1 MPIPLRNFLDAAH
14 NAIQRHLQ
22 WIYLITTLRPAA
34 VFTACCLVFLLSAVF
49 ITRIQFQADI
59 FKMFPQKGALS
70 LFLDVMR
77 WTGGSGN
84 AYFLLEGDK
93 EKVIEEAGRFSAR
106 LKNLTIDGA
115 PAFNQVKYTVLDPAE
130 AKPFQDFVAYAVT
143 RPQLFVAPQ
152 DVPSYLRSLAPDSV
166 DRALKQAK
174 TELAAPG
181 AMVDLIRVDPL
192 YLRNQ
197 ILPRLKN
204 ASEALAFD
212 PSSPYFISRDGN
224 VLIII
229 AEPGRPV
236 TDRAFAKKLVAGIN
250 QARRDSPV
258 SISCAGAHL
267 SAVTDEEIIKKNVIL
282 GVLSSLA
289 IVLALYYAAY
299 RRFLPTLLIPV
310 ILLYGVVLAVA
321 VGGIFYPTMSVISF
335 GFASL
340 IVGIGTD
347 YSIHLY
353 DRFHFERA
361 GGRSSE
367 DALRLAVVDTGH
379 ALFTAGTT
387 TALPFLALALT
398 DVRVLAELGLLVGLG
413 VIFSMYATLFF
424 LPPLLLFMERRFP
437 LKKYHPLPSF
447 GLAAM
452 WRVAARRPR
461 QLITGC
467 LIVVLCSLVFASHLG
482 FEADLKNLQPNFSEA
497 FQAQQKLEKHLS
509 VSPKELIVAVEG
521 KELRQVVEAGAN
533 VAALAERYK
542 RRGELVAF
550 TSLTNVMNDEK
561 SQMEVIRSLKS
572 WPGAGAFRQE
582 VEGALAR
589 EGFAL
594 EPFEPYIAALSRL
607 DHAAVIPF
615 AEGVQHLAESPFR
628 GITDRYL
635 AHDTAGY
642 HLLTYLNY
650 RGEEF
655 RQDNFLRELIATVP
669 AARATS
675 LDLVSRQLTDSV
687 RKSFTWA
694 VLLGM
699 ALVVVLLLTH
709 FNSLPGVLY
718 SLFPLGSGV
727 AAMLGIMALAGMKLN
742 FMNVMVLVTII
753 GMASDFGLHIGH
765 RVRNCPPQEYE
776 GRFVQSGRAVLLS
789 ALTTVTGFGSLALTD
804 YAAMASIGS
813 ATNIGVVATTIF
825 TLIAVPSFMSLIMAG
840 GRNPGV

>member
-1 MPIPLRNFLDAAH
+1 MPNLLAAGRS
-14 NAIQRHLQ
+14 AIQRHLQ
-22 WIYLITTLRPAA
+22 WIYLATTRRPAA
-34 VFTACCLVFLLSAVF
+34 VFTACCLVFLLSAAS

-70 LFLDVMR
+70 LFLDIMR

-93 EKVIEEAGRFSAR
+93 EKVIEEAGRFAAK
-106 LKNLTIDGA
+106 LKNLAIDGA
-115 PAFNQVKYTVLDPAE
+115 PAFTKVKYTIFDPSE
-130 AKPFQDFVAYAVT
+130 AKPFEDFVAYAVT

-152 DVPSYLRSLAPDSV
+152 DILGYLQSLAPASV
-166 DRALKQAK
+166 DRALRQAK
-174 TELAAPG
+174 TELAVPG

-212 PSSPYFISRDGN
+212 ASSPYFISRDGK

-229 AEPGRPV
+229 AEPARPV

-250 QARRDSPV
+250 EARKNSPV

-267 SAVTDEEIIKKNVIL
+267 SAVTDEEVIKENVIL
-282 GVLSSLA
+282 GVITSLV

-321 VGGIFYPTMSVISF
+321 VAGFFYPTMSVISF

-361 GGRSSE
+361 QGKTSDE
-367 DALRLAVVDTGH
+367 ALQLAVVDTGH

-447 GLAAM
+447 GLAGM
-452 WRVAARRPR
+452 WRVAGRHPWP
-461 QLITGC
+461 LITGC
-467 LIVVLCSLVFASHLG
+467 LVVVLCSLIFASRLG
-482 FEADLKNLQPNFSEA
+482 FEAELKNLQPNFSEA
-497 FQAQQKLEKHLS
+497 FQAQQKLERHLS
-509 VSPKELIVAVEG
+509 VSPKEMIVAVEG
-521 KELRQVVEAGAN
+521 KDLRQVVEDGAK
-533 VAALAERYK
+533 VAALAGRYQ
-542 RRGELVAF
+542 RQGELVAF

-561 SQMEVIRSLKS
+561 SQMEVIRILKR
-572 WPGAGAFRQE
+572 WPGAGTVRQE
-582 VEGALAR
+582 VEGALTR
-589 EGFAL
+589 EGFAP
-594 EPFEPYIAALSRL
+594 EPFEPYVTALSRL
-607 DHAAVIPF
+607 AEAPVIPF
-615 AEGVQHLAESPFR
+615 AEGMQHLADSPFR

-635 AHDTAGY
+635 AHDAAGY

-650 RGEEF
+650 RGSEF
-655 RQDNFLRELIATVP
+655 RQDQFLTELKGAVP
-669 AARATS
+669 SARATS
-675 LDLVSRQLTDSV
+675 LDLVSSQLTQSV
-687 RKSFTWA
+687 KKSFVWA
-694 VLLGM
+694 VVLGM
-699 ALVVVLLLTH
+699 ALVVVLLLSH
-709 FNSLPGVLY
+709 FNSLPGILY

-727 AAMLGIMALAGMKLN
+727 AAMLGIMAVAGMKLN

-789 ALTTVTGFGSLALTD
+789 ALTTITGFGSLALTD

-825 TLIAVPSFMSLIMAG
+825 TLIAVPAFMTVIMAA
-840 GRNPGV
+840 GRTPGA